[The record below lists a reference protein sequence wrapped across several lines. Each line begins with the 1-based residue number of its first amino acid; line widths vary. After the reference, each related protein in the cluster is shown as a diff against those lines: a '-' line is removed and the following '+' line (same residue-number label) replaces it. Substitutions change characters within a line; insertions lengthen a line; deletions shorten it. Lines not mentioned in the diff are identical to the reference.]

1 MGYIKKKGGFLSM
14 GVYAQS
20 IMQLRTQYNQEMQLK
35 SQIDSYIEHLSKLNN
50 QYAVFLE
57 AQQLLA
63 VVSDNNTTAVL
74 DYITGIIN
82 KALAEL
88 FPYDT
93 RRIFL
98 EKKMFNGQHA
108 HIVVKLVNSEGRER
122 DLSLQSGTGLRQVI
136 SFLFVISLIEI
147 RKGRRILLMDEL
159 LSGLHSHAK
168 AIILDIIKIFAE
180 EGFQFVI
187 VEYEVNNFGKMYI
200 AEKPEQTSTLT
211 PLDGAYHD
219 ELFIFNR
226 PAEEIDKS
234 IFVDEEDE
242 G

>member
-1 MGYIKKKGGFLSM
+1 MSI
-14 GVYAQS
+14 YAQN
-20 IMQLRTQYNQEMQLK
+20 IMQLRTQYNQAIALQN
-35 SQIDSYIEHLSKLNN
+35 QIDSFISKLENLN
-50 QYAVFLE
+50 QQYAVFLE

-82 KALAEL
+82 KALSEL

-93 RRIFL
+93 RRVFL
-98 EKKMFNGQHA
+98 EKKMYNGQHA
-108 HIVVKLVNSEGRER
+108 HIVVKLVNSEGKER

-168 AIILDIIKIFAE
+168 RIILDIIKIFAE

-200 AEKPEQTSTLT
+200 AEKPERNSTLT
-211 PLDGAYHD
+211 PLDGSYND
-219 ELFIFNR
+219 EVFIFNR
-226 PAEEIDKS
+226 PAELIDKS
-234 IFVDEEDE
+234 IFVEEGEDN
-242 G
+242 